1 MYVRSNHNRRKI
13 VRCGLFDIRAQVIAV
28 DDQIEYNTSDVRR
41 SNSRR
46 CKKHFDFFV
55 IAISSYETQ
64 TLRGKQ

>member
-1 MYVRSNHNRRKI
+1 MCVRSNHNRRKI

-28 DDQIEYNTSDVRR
+28 DDQTEYNNSDVRR
-41 SNSRR
+41 SNSRHK

-64 TLRGKQ
+64 TLRGK